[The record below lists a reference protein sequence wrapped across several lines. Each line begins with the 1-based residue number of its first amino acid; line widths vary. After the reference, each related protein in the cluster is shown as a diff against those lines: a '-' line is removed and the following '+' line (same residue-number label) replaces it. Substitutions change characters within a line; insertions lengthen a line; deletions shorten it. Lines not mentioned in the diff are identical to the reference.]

1 VSDDLQER
9 LRKADINIAPLS
21 KRVYAAVIDELL
33 IAMLFLFVIF
43 DQLAGITDPDDIIV
57 FVNSFTLE
65 YMFIKILYQSAFVM
79 LYGATIGKI
88 ALKIKVIEQESFNTP
103 RLSSALN
110 RSIFRIISE
119 SVFWIG
125 YIWAF
130 YTKNRETWHDKT
142 ARTLVVDA

>member
-9 LRKADINIAPLS
+9 LDKADINIAPLS

-43 DQLAGITDPDDIIV
+43 DQLAGITDPDDIVV

-88 ALKIKVIEQESFNTP
+88 ALKIKVIEQESLNTP

>member
-1 VSDDLQER
+1 MSDDLQER
-9 LRKADINIAPLS
+9 LDKADINIAPLS